1 MAIDA
6 NVRKLVLS
14 HLTPVTSPRVGE
26 IKDIIKGLGF
36 RGKSGRQKTWMY
48 ITWTRATVTIEFFP
62 VRRPDLVAVPM
73 DGFFHHGGG
82 GG

>member
-36 RGKSGRQKTWMY
+36 RGKIREAK
-48 ITWTRATVTIEFFP
+48 
-62 VRRPDLVAVPM
+62 DLDVYNL
-73 DGFFHHGGG
+73 DQGDRDD
-82 GG
+82 